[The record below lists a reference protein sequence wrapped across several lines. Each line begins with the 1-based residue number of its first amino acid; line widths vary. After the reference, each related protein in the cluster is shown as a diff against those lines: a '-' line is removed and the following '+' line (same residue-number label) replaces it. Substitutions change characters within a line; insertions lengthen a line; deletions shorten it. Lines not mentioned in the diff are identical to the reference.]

1 MLLVRRHVGWDV
13 SGIDLNTPNSKY
25 MYMVHIFC
33 ECIYTHIN
41 DKPSKITFC
50 TYMLSQLIFIKSQIL
65 RNYDKYQYICQL
77 GDIHDQILDI
87 SVVSV

>member
-1 MLLVRRHVGWDV
+1 
-13 SGIDLNTPNSKY
+13 
-25 MYMVHIFC
+25 
-33 ECIYTHIN
+33 
-41 DKPSKITFC
+41 
-50 TYMLSQLIFIKSQIL
+50 MLSQLIFIKSQIL